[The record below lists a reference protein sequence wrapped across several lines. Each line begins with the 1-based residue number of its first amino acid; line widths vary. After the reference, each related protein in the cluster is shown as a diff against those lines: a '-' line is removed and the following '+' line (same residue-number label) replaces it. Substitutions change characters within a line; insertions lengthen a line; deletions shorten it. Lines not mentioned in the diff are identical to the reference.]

1 MKIVLT
7 LLLAVT
13 VSAPSAWAQ
22 WQCYY
27 ATWDEP
33 TNGTGHNTPSV
44 GVITDNVFVAL
55 VCTPGVRNFLIPYV
69 SADSMLGRLDFYGY
83 GSTQTNNVYQLW
95 SDGAF
100 DQVQMK
106 DAFQIDA
113 TPDGNIFVA
122 NNDNNHNILVFTL
135 VGDTVTVVSPFLRQ
149 ETGPN
154 GIFGIAVSD
163 MGYVFVGPD
172 TTNGV
177 TTDVKVYAP
186 IGQWTSN
193 HNDPP
198 VTTIDLPD
206 GIYKGIA
213 VTGDASTLFIS
224 DYGNRRI
231 MKYTGSP
238 TTGYTLDAGF
248 NFQLSPTDTI
258 VGSVK
263 RPSVLG
269 LAYLSPN
276 NILFAAVDAWIQASG
291 QQGDTYPYGRMY
303 LVNPFTG
310 TLVGSDSSV
319 NTIDV
324 AAWNFAL
331 TGGYNLRTGGTV
343 PGNASGYTST
353 YDVDFDDLGNLYSQ
367 SHYGWT
373 VEKWGYMGTLPII
386 TTGVEQ
392 VSDAIPQSF
401 TLYQN
406 YPNPFNPS
414 TTIEFSLVEKA
425 TVTLTVHNVLGQKVE
440 TLLNGEKGAGTYR
453 VQFDAKNLPGGTYFY
468 TLRANGFTEMRKMM
482 FIK

>member
-1 MKIVLT
+1 MKLVLS

-13 VSAPSAWAQ
+13 ISAPSAWAQ

-27 ATWDEP
+27 ATWDEE

-44 GVITDNVFVAL
+44 GVIADNIFVAL
-55 VCTPGVRNFLIPYV
+55 VCTPGIRNFLIPYV
-69 SADSMLGRLDFYGY
+69 AADSMFGRLDYYGY
-83 GSTQTNNVYQLW
+83 GTVQTSGVYQTW
-95 SDGAF
+95 TDGAF
-100 DQVQMK
+100 DVVAMK

-113 TPDGNIFVA
+113 APDGKIYVA

-135 VGDTVTVVSPFLRQ
+135 VGDTITVVSPFLRQ

-172 TTNGV
+172 TTTGV
-177 TTDVKVYAP
+177 TTDIKVYAP
-186 IGQWTSN
+186 VAQWTSN

-213 VTGDASTLFIS
+213 VTGDASNLFVS

-238 TTGYTLDAGF
+238 TTGYALDAGF
-248 NFQLSPTDTI
+248 NFQLSPGDTI
-258 VGSVK
+258 LD
-263 RPSVLG
+263 RTPSVLG
-269 LAYLSPN
+269 LACLSPN
-276 NILFAAVDAWIQASG
+276 NILFAAVDSWLGGGSAYG
-291 QQGDTYPYGRMY
+291 YGRMY

-310 TLVGSDSSV
+310 TLVGTDSSL

-353 YDVDFDDLGNLYSQ
+353 YDVDFDENGNLYSQ

-373 VEKWGYMGTLPII
+373 VEKWAYTGTLPII
-386 TTGVEQ
+386 TTSVEQ
-392 VSDAIPQSF
+392 ISDAIPQRF
-401 TLYQN
+401 TLHQN

-425 TVTLTVHNVLGQKVE
+425 NVTLTVHNVLGQEVE
-440 TLLNGEKGAGTYR
+440 TLFNGERGAGSYR

-468 TLRANGFTEMRKMM
+468 TLRANGLTEMRKML